1 MKFVCNILINKPA
14 NEVSNYFEDPEALMY
29 SQDGFIKMEHLSGD
43 IGKSSAKSKLIY
55 KKFDLIE
62 TIIHNNLPNEFYA
75 KYEHEK
81 MTNTMRSNFIAISD
95 NETKLITTIEYNEF
109 KGFVIK
115 LIAKVFP
122 SMFKKQVD
130 KWLIKFKDYCEKQ

>member
-1 MKFVCNILINKPA
+1 
-14 NEVSNYFEDPEALMY
+14 
-29 SQDGFIKMEHLSGD
+29 
-43 IGKSSAKSKLIY
+43 
-55 KKFDLIE
+55 
-62 TIIHNNLPNEFYA
+62 
-75 KYEHEK
+75 